1 MYAHMCV
8 CVKACVCKKINEKR
22 NHKLEKIQK
31 PYRGGFGRNS
41 EGEYGREKSDNY
53 NLKIRINN

>member
-1 MYAHMCV
+1 MCESMRV
-8 CVKACVCKKINEKR
+8 QKKINEKR

-53 NLKIRINN
+53 NLKIKINN